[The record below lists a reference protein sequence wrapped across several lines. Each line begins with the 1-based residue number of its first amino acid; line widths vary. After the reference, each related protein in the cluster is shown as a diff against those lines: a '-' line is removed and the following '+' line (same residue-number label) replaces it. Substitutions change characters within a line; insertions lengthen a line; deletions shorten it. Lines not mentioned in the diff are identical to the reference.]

1 MNERV
6 IIKRWQ
12 IIVLFGLSGFAI
24 GNMLAK
30 LTIAI
35 GF

>member
-1 MNERV
+1 MTRTM
-6 IIKRWQ
+6 ILKRWQ
-12 IIVLFGLSGFAI
+12 ALVLFGLSGFAI